1 MKQIIYHLWF
11 FIFCTGICSSCTDVQ
26 VTTWNPENSKLTI
39 SFSTNELDSRTVPGV
54 NSLNENKVSEI
65 ACYLYFGNDGQTANA
80 NVVRQVSINT
90 DDASTE
96 TVFVVSFTDEEL
108 ADLAKNQTMTLYAI
122 ANPPTDLPKTGTTNI
137 PTIKKH
143 QLVDTDFSV
152 GEQPETFVMDG
163 QLSIGVSVKA
173 NGGLEYSFQNGDVLK
188 LTRSAAKILLHVL
201 ANEVKDNGTTWSPIT
216 SAMKVSFH
224 NGVKYGYID
233 AGTDIFLP
241 ENKANI
247 AEGSSYYFSSQ
258 NSIVFNP
265 DAKIKPTGSEL
276 EYIQQNSP
284 FYSYPYQWTG
294 VMDTTP
300 YLMLVVPWVKE
311 GDDKNSQNYVYY
323 YYQIPINELQGKCLE
338 RNHCYKI
345 FVDIKALGSKVPTE
359 KVTLEPSYIVVEWG
373 SPKDIPVTLKQYR
386 YLVAEQNEY
395 VMNNVNELTFP
406 FITSHICKLEN
417 VRVLMDNIAVV
428 KEITDI
434 SQSTTEPIE
443 RNVIQGKDQ
452 NEYLNNDTQ
461 YINYGVTPCS
471 NHAVDGNLSITL
483 DNENHTISISHILD
497 NNTDIGYAASDRK
510 YDYQPI
516 TIKFDIVHA
525 DNEQYSNKFRESFTV
540 IQYPMMYVEA
550 EWNTGGNI
558 ITGDFV
564 TQDRQWE
571 KNGIDRGYV
580 FVNGNQ
586 TTTSKYY
593 YNMVR
598 GCFDNFDA
606 SNHNSCM
613 YVITITALDSNSPYI
628 LGDPRTGQRLAD
640 TDLYSDWDE
649 SQTGNQNTV
658 KAPAMNESTDRRLRG
673 YNPTREDDSS
683 INMIAPKF
691 RIASSYSKLLGDFR
705 EKEWMRRRCA
715 TYQEQGYPAGRWR
728 LPTEGELLYVQNL
741 SLEGKIPHLFNVNN
755 GYWTATRSFVYRNN
769 GITEEWMGS
778 TGKDTYSN
786 SFTAG
791 QPLNRGV
798 VRPVYDEWYW
808 TDKCDPKV
816 FTWGDKPL

>member
-108 ADLAKNQTMTLYAI
+108 ADLAKNKTMTLYAI
-122 ANPPTDLPKTGTTNI
+122 ANPPADLPKTGTTNI

-247 AEGSSYYFSSQ
+247 AEGSSYYFSPE
-258 NSIVFNP
+258 NSIAFNP

-359 KVTLEPSYIVVEWG
+359 KVTLEPNYIVVEWG
-373 SPKDIPVTLKQYR
+373 DPEDIPVTLKQYR

-395 VMNNVNELTFP
+395 VMNNVNTIDIP
-406 FITSHICKLEN
+406 FITSHECELAEVIVKINDLRHEVVEERSMKGSLTSNNKTYNATRNSNMITRKLNGESLN
-417 VRVLMDNIAVV
+417 
-428 KEITDI
+428 
-434 SQSTTEPIE
+434 TTYPML
-443 RNVIQGKDQ
+443 V
-452 NEYLNNDTQ
+452 NDMT
-461 YINYGVTPCS
+461 
-471 NHAVDGNLSITL
+471 ITL
-483 DNENHTISISHILD
+483 NDENSTININHILD
-497 NNTDIGYAASDRK
+497 NKWSNTDK
-510 YDYQPI
+510 EYDYCPIHI
-516 TIKFDIVHA
+516 TIKLWHKSDHNYVETIKV
-525 DNEQYSNKFRESFTV
+525 T
-540 IQYPMMYVEA
+540 QYPMMYVEA
-550 EWNTGGNI
+550 EKNEGGNNVKK
-558 ITGDFV
+558 DLS
-564 TQDRQWE
+564 WE
-571 KNGIDRGYV
+571 HPYDYFTSLWPSNTTNYDRGWV
-580 FVNGNQ
+580 FVNENN
-586 TTTSKYY
+586 KYIY
-593 YNMVR
+593 EDWRMVR
-598 GCFDNFDA
+598 GCYNGNG
-606 SNHNSCM
+606 SVNKNPNM
-613 YVITITALDSNSPYI
+613 YIITVTALDEGSPYI
-628 LGDPRTGQRLAD
+628 LGDPRTGTRLKDTELFTDEAWNTNDAAAMYAVAD
-640 TDLYSDWDE
+640 GKERDLTY
-649 SQTGNQNTV
+649 
-658 KAPAMNESTDRRLRG
+658 
-673 YNPTREDDSS
+673 YNPTRTDNESEN
-683 INMIAPKF
+683 IIAPKF
-691 RIASSYSKLLGDFR
+691 RMGSSYSKLLYEIALPPHRDMF
-705 EKEWMRRRCA
+705 KRCA

-728 LPTEGELLYVQNL
+728 LPTVAELKFVQQL
-741 SLEGKIPHLFNVNN
+741 SIEKKIPHLFQGNNQYCAATGVYKYVFDENNPNIPGTIEKLNTNV
-755 GYWTATRSFVYRNN
+755 
-769 GITEEWMGS
+769 
-778 TGKDTYSN
+778 
-786 SFTAG
+786 
-791 QPLNRGV
+791 GV
-798 VRPVYDEWYW
+798 VRPFYDDWYW
-808 TDKCDPKV
+808 GDDKCDPKV

>member
-108 ADLAKNQTMTLYAI
+108 ADLANNQTMTLYAI
-122 ANPPTDLPKTGTTNI
+122 ANPPADLPKTGTTNI

-152 GEQPETFVMDG
+152 GKQPETFVMDG

-201 ANEVKDNGTTWSPIT
+201 ANEVEDNGTTWSPIT
-216 SAMKVSFH
+216 SNMKVSFH

-247 AEGSSYYFSSQ
+247 AEGSSYYFSPE
-258 NSIVFNP
+258 NSIEFNP

-311 GDDKNSQNYVYY
+311 GDDKNQNYVYY

-373 SPKDIPVTLKQYR
+373 GPEDIPVTLKQYR

-406 FITSHICKLEN
+406 FITSHTCKLQN
-417 VRVLMDNIAVV
+417 VRVLMDDLTKVADLS
-428 KEITDI
+428 EEDDI
-434 SQSTTEPIE
+434 STLATQDPVE
-443 RNVIQGKDQ
+443 RDQPQGSGTYSEE
-452 NEYLNNDTQ
+452 NTLYSNS
-461 YINYGVTPCS
+461 GVTPCS
-471 NHAVDGNLSITL
+471 NPTEDGLLTVELNNT
-483 DNENHTISISHILD
+483 DFTISINHILD
-497 NNTDIGYAASDRK
+497 NNTEFLNKDPKQRL
-510 YDYQPI
+510 YDYRPI
-516 TIKFDIVHA
+516 TIQFDIVHA
-525 DNEQYSNKFRESFTV
+525 DNEQYKESFTV

-550 EWNTGGNI
+550 DWNDSFGNNLKEDSYVG
-558 ITGDFV
+558 T
-564 TQDRQWE
+564 E
-571 KNGIDRGYV
+571 YRGYV
-580 FVNGNQ
+580 FVNKNQ
-586 TTTSKYY
+586 ITTKDT
-593 YNMVR
+593 NWDMVR
-598 GCFDNFDA
+598 GCYDNYQG
-606 SNHNSCM
+606 SNHNPCM
-613 YVITITALDSNSPYI
+613 YVVTITALDQNSPYI
-628 LGDPRTGQRLAD
+628 LGDPRTGERLSYSQLY
-640 TDLYSDWDE
+640 TDWTTNNAAAIELAKGQERNLTY
-649 SQTGNQNTV
+649 
-658 KAPAMNESTDRRLRG
+658 
-673 YNPTREDDSS
+673 YNPTREDPSNS
-683 INMIAPKF
+683 EMIIAPKF
-691 RIASSYSKLLGDFR
+691 RIASSYSKLLGDFKP
-705 EKEWMRRRCA
+705 KEEMRKRCA
-715 TYQEQGYPAGRWR
+715 TYQELGYPAGRWR
-728 LPTEGELLYVQNL
+728 LPTYAELNFIINL
-741 SLEGKIPHLFNVNN
+741 SVEGKIPHLFEDDN
-755 GYWTATRSFVYRNN
+755 GYWTATRSFVYRKPE
-769 GITEEWMGS
+769 GYIEEWLWNS
-778 TGKDTYSN
+778 GKDNYTKI
-786 SFTAG
+786 TADKNTDKTTG
-791 QPLNRGV
+791 DAVNRGV

-808 TDKCDPKV
+808 TDKCDPEV